1 MKKKIMVIGAG
12 GIGSFLIP
20 LLDRVKE
27 YHINVWDDD
36 IVEKK
41 NLSYQDYYANDVGKH
56 KTDVMAERYGSVY
69 SHPYRVLTKQQLKGY
84 DLIICCVDNLELRRL
99 LYLVDTEKIKWL
111 DLRAQARNGLLISFQ
126 ENPDNFAILTN
137 GPDGNFSCQG
147 DEWDKSNAG
156 VHFTHVAIAGMG
168 AQWVQRYFAGDK
180 THTHL
185 RLSI

>member
-1 MKKKIMVIGAG
+1 LV
-12 GIGSFLIP
+12 
-20 LLDRVKE
+20 
-27 YHINVWDDD
+27 
-36 IVEKK
+36 
-41 NLSYQDYYANDVGKH
+41 
-56 KTDVMAERYGSVY
+56 
-69 SHPYRVLTKQQLKGY
+69 
-84 DLIICCVDNLELRRL
+84 ICCVDNLELRRL

-147 DEWDKSNAG
+147 DEWDRSNAG

-180 THTHL
+180 THTHV

>member
-20 LLDRVKE
+20 LLDRVNE
-27 YHINVWDDD
+27 YQINVWDDD

-41 NLSYQDYYANDVGKH
+41 NLSYQDYYENDVGKH
-56 KTDVMAERYGSVY
+56 KTEVMAKRYGSVY

-84 DLIICCVDNLELRRL
+84 DLVICCVDNLELRRL

-147 DEWDKSNAG
+147 DEWDRSNAG

-180 THTHL
+180 THTHV